1 MQLIILA
8 ISLMC
13 TLNTEPSNP
22 VSWSFELTSLG
33 EDMYQMEATATIEKG
48 WVLYSQSIPEDGPVP
63 TEFEFAEGT
72 QLVDEVL
79 EKGEIIKEMDE
90 LFEMVISKYKK
101 EVKFIQKFRSE
112 GKPTLKG
119 SVTWMTC
126 DGLRCL
132 PPTTKEFSL

>member
-1 MQLIILA
+1 
-8 ISLMC
+8 MC
-13 TLNTEPSNP
+13 TLNTEPNNP

-79 EKGEIIKEMDE
+79 EKGEIIKEMDDI
-90 LFEMVISKYKK
+90 FEMVIPKYKK

-119 SVTWMTC
+119 NVTWMTC

>member
-1 MQLIILA
+1 
-8 ISLMC
+8 MC